1 MAAVPHRIKDV
12 LEKPENRRTVK
23 DRRRLEAWDRRSAR
37 LQLARLEEALA
48 GLAQV
53 LEASGWPELY
63 HDPRQPVFSRE
74 CRLGRP
80 GECRWY
86 PCCNDVHPD
95 PRHVYDSVTRHWSQ
109 TA

>member
-12 LEKPENRRTVK
+12 LGKSEDRRTAK

-37 LQLARLEEALA
+37 LKLERLERELVHLA
-48 GLAQV
+48 DS
-53 LEASGWPELY
+53 LEAYDWEPLY
-63 HDPRQPVFSRE
+63 HDPRNPVFSRE
-74 CRLGRP
+74 CRTGRP
-80 GECRWY
+80 ADCHWY

-95 PRHVYDSVTRHWSQ
+95 PRRVYDGIARRWSE

>member
-12 LEKPENRRTVK
+12 LEKPESRRTAK
-23 DRRRLEAWDRRSAR
+23 DRRRLEAWNRRSAR
-37 LQLARLEEALA
+37 LQLARLEE
-48 GLAQV
+48 GLAHLAEV

-63 HDPRQPVFSRE
+63 HDPRHPVFSRE

-80 GECRWY
+80 ADCHWY

-95 PRHVYDSVTRHWSQ
+95 PRRVYDGVARRWSQ